1 MSIATLPRK
10 ETRWTPRLIK
20 RLRGNRSLDEF
31 ASLLNVS
38 VEEVALWEN
47 GQSEPDVAQMEKL
60 SKLAEREQFLK
71 DWKLAGS
78 GKLIGDLDVASQ
90 ELSDELEH
98 LLDERAQRL
107 QEGA

>member
-1 MSIATLPRK
+1 MSIATLPKK
-10 ETRWTPRLIK
+10 ETRWTSRLIR
-20 RLRGNRSLDEF
+20 RLRGSRSLDKF

-38 VEEVALWEN
+38 VEEVELWEN
-47 GQSEPDVAQMEKL
+47 GQSEPDVAQLEKL
-60 SKLAEREQFLK
+60 SKLAECEQFLK

-78 GKLIGDLDVASQ
+78 GELTGDLNVASQ

-107 QEGA
+107 REGT

>member
-1 MSIATLPRK
+1 MSIATLPKK
-10 ETRWTPRLIK
+10 ETRWTTRLIR
-20 RLRGNRSLDEF
+20 RLRGSRSPDEF

-47 GQSEPDVAQMEKL
+47 GQSEPDVAQMGKL
-60 SKLAEREQFLK
+60 SELAEREQFLK

-78 GKLIGDLDVASQ
+78 GELIGDLTVASQ

-107 QEGA
+107 REGT